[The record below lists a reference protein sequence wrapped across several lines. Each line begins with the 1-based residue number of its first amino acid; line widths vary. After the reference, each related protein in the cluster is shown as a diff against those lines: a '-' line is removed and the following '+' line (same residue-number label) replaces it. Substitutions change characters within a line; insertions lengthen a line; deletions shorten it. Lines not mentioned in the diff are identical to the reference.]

1 MANNDLTPYK
11 ITPSSLTYTPSFYVN
26 PRSYVSKISTP
37 GKGYVSNKFRQ
48 RQHVRDL
55 GDVILGSWRR
65 GTKQLRHTL
74 QDYGSGH
81 LIGDPILSRMRGLE
95 LLIYKNIAEPFV
107 KNGFTSEAAGIAF
120 INSLSSAGYT
130 LDTLA
135 NPIKS
140 LIPAAGGGKPGD
152 FLKSLGL
159 IENEYRQ
166 TYDWDVNTGNGLADF
181 VVNIIGEF
189 LSDPVN
195 IITLGGKGGI
205 KAIMKASVD
214 ELIIPFEVT
223 IKNNLGE
230 LATLF
235 PNTVKSLARAAAEDV
250 VSDDSAI
257 LERLKALLKNR
268 ILTERD
274 TLAKTPDGVQRK
286 QIQTYIKTL
295 EEAYSNIDSRSFLR
309 ELNDAY
315 KGFEDPKLI
324 ANKQLYN
331 RYKIIRGVVS
341 TAEAADRAL
350 FYMATGTSPL
360 GVVGQQ
366 LMARALPTAMH
377 HVYKGLAKKMN
388 EVNFSE
394 QQNNKAAAIKTTV
407 DYIFDRNR
415 MMYES
420 DVYSLYEDILKKY
433 NISIER
439 LAEKYASILRS
450 LPKGKRST
458 TEAEA
463 AFIKYLVETIPELA
477 PILKGATNKEIS
489 KLLREIHDYKLKMD
503 PIDIT
508 PTKKT
513 RTQNKARLKYKRG
526 RAIMELGQLVDAI
539 KDAGTQLI
547 AVQEEIIPD
556 MRTYKIPGDFFTDP
570 DKYFT
575 DTEDVELKIK
585 YQDLVDEYMRTYK
598 ALSETPR
605 EIIYEADPEEVAALE
620 NIIKIK
626 QQKMQRIKEKEIEI
640 ANSKQK
646 RKIERLKEEYYAL
659 KPTAT
664 KRELEEAEAKLEKI
678 LSTPAVSK
686 NKKYYRLHNRLTKIK
701 LELKKMYYDYYAGGE
716 SDEAIAARIRANKKA
731 TSVSKAMDKKR
742 VIRQEDK
749 SLDENPI
756 VKKAKANAEQATANA
771 EMATPDMVNSI
782 KELIIL
788 PDNFDE
794 DNIKFNNELVAKR
807 PALELEVIKL
817 RRSLEIAKTLFANTK
832 TKSKELRTKLEQ
844 KIKNIESDLITAEA
858 RLNATYEKIRPTN
871 DDIVKTIA
879 EELDNLEIYDGGSV
893 EYNDNDTFT
902 KVLKYICGLDEVK
915 TEDLEEFL
923 LNMDTLQKNISRL
936 YWRMRNPKENVELM
950 EKLSKMPH
958 LVNLIKDLYVTLNT
972 KYVRSKP
979 KFLHAIAVNNSLYY
993 LKMSQLGMLD
1003 VLKVE
1008 LSELYSKDSAWQK
1021 VYLDRSSTERK
1032 CLNTI
1037 ISILTASD
1045 VESGGPAYAAALR
1058 EVLGT
1063 IDSTEALVKA
1073 LDSIITPLL
1082 DAEGIDPKHL
1092 EFMQNIIRDRFYDM
1106 LIKAQSVNAIDPE
1119 RFTHEILYTLLE
1131 VYPVLQHTNT
1141 ELALASYIEKAFIRY
1156 KKDLIAI
1163 SKEYNE
1169 VTPGLIFRNE
1179 TIIQMNWLGA
1189 NSVELLQVLAS
1200 YKDVPIES
1208 IRIAND
1214 LLTRLAGDMTAA
1226 EKEIAK
1232 NSFEEMVY
1240 ALQNYRAIGD
1250 MQSYEDTIEE
1260 LITSN
1265 AENIAND
1272 SLARTITRAWIEIK
1286 NINNK
1291 LQSVDGHYYMP
1302 RIRYNKNTGKYETV
1316 IIKNRK
1322 TGVEKPYID
1331 KTKNVLGYLTY
1342 KELNAAIPAELSF
1355 MNMMQ
1360 YSMATGKLSFK
1371 KVIDNTVIDNYHLTP
1386 RYFPKLTDEIMY
1398 FRFYNL
1404 FSAARTWANSLPI
1417 TKKPN
1422 AERLRNNLKL
1432 IFKNNP
1438 DHLYAPIEGYFDLL
1452 TVEELYLWDT
1462 FIKKGAFDTDTINL
1476 SIQYNELTKYKRYQP
1491 TKELALQT
1499 LNPLDPLY
1507 DIRAKLIKGL
1517 RLSAEEWD
1525 RYMYDAQ
1532 DEYIMSYHN
1541 LLLEEINKM
1550 CKDINSLKNHRGIIT
1565 NYIDKSVKAMHELEK
1580 LFKLGYDTTT
1590 VSATL
1595 GPLMKT
1601 HRAILREY
1609 NITGSTKMKE
1619 PEVMRLYRH
1628 ERAQSLALS
1637 IRSFNSK
1644 QLRTYIDKN
1653 TGGMMLYVVRGDKLP
1668 WSTADL
1674 AEAGLKMVELKD
1686 SNGIFMIWR
1695 TDSNRTNT
1703 PYTYKRLNPI
1713 FKEQQD
1719 LITSVIR
1726 TNRMYY
1732 NFEGMDTPDEI
1743 FLGDMMNTHEY
1754 EFIINS
1760 DVVKKQLTAEED
1772 KSTNELVD
1780 MFGEDIVTVVDST
1793 GVERKALLN
1802 RHDIY
1807 SNNFYTEDYSRP
1819 NMAFIGDDE
1828 SAYNTILSYFKSVTM
1843 DEDFKPIQKSNRMD
1857 KALYTGSTIAIK
1869 RVDKRLKMMQL
1880 FFNDEFSLDAPLFK
1894 QRLTK
1899 ASDKELSEFFSK
1911 GVFTACVLRETKGGK
1926 LRVFEIRIRNQKQL
1940 ANAMELG
1947 AIAVPYDIYRSILQN
1962 VNDGLLTDKMFQWY
1976 NSYIVGTFKTIYLST
1991 VGWLMR
1997 NGLDT
2002 LIYKNAAATGGVGS
2016 IYDNFKYEYRAM
2028 KMLEDYNKVIHD
2040 TFALADGK
2048 TFNVENLQLV
2058 LSKLP
2063 ADKQLEFRLTNR
2075 FINSSASAG
2084 MAKEFEQFYLARNMK
2099 DEIINGGR
2107 TFVDALNEDII
2118 HNAFSPV
2125 TLINRANDVIEQSG
2139 RYGLL
2144 LNLLDNGLTMDDAI
2158 TKVIRTHFDYTV
2170 KPTELELLEQVFW
2183 FSTFPISNFSFYVNG
2198 GLLDNIDLVKSQFDA
2213 MELSWNDE
2221 ENYTWDYI
2229 QHSNYLTNMASA
2241 GHLRLG
2247 SDGKNIVLKTGSS
2260 VFDFFK
2266 LLYDPIGS
2274 AKDRLNPF
2282 LSVLLGQE
2290 DIKELNPFGSVINR
2304 AKQVAE
2310 GTSYI
2315 PSVYGS
2321 LYPKYEYPKRRYS
2334 YQSYNPRHYH
2344 TYTPKTY
2351 ISNPKYLRKLSYIF
2365 RTNRVYF
2372 NRSGSKNYRRW
2383 LSHITAHSPV
2393 WYNSNFRR
2401 RRKFKNR
2408 KKRY

>member
-26 PRSYVSKISTP
+26 PRAYVSKISTP
-37 GKGYVSNKFRQ
+37 GKGYVNNKFKQ
-48 RQHVRDL
+48 RQHIRDL
-55 GDVILGSWRR
+55 GDVILGSWRN

-107 KNGFTSEAAGIAF
+107 ENGFTAEAAGIAF

-130 LDTLA
+130 LDTIA
-135 NPIKS
+135 NPVKS

-152 FLKSLGL
+152 FLRSLGL
-159 IENEYRQ
+159 IEGEYRQ
-166 TYDWDVNTGNGLADF
+166 TYDWNVKTGNGLADF
-181 VVNIIGEF
+181 VVNVIGEF

-214 ELIIPFEVT
+214 ELTIPFEVT
-223 IKNNLGE
+223 IRNNLGE
-230 LATLF
+230 IAELF

-250 VSDDSAI
+250 VSDNSAI
-257 LERLKALLKNR
+257 LEHLKDLLKNR
-268 ILTERD
+268 VLTEKD
-274 TLAKTPDGVQRK
+274 ILARVSDGAQRK
-286 QIQTYIKTL
+286 QIQTYIETL
-295 EEAYSNIDSRSFLR
+295 EQAYSNINSKSFLS

-324 ANKQLYN
+324 ANKRLYN
-331 RYKIIRGVVS
+331 TYKTLRGVVNTS
-341 TAEAADRAL
+341 EAADRAL
-350 FYMATGTSPL
+350 FYMAAGTSPL
-360 GVVGQQ
+360 GIVGQQ
-366 LMARALPTAMH
+366 LMTRALPTAMH
-377 HVYKGLAKKMN
+377 HVYKGLANKMN
-388 EVNFSE
+388 KVDFSK
-394 QQNNKAAAIKTTV
+394 QQNNRAAAIKTTV

-433 NISIER
+433 DISIEG
-439 LAEKYASILRS
+439 LAEKYATILRS
-450 LPKGKRST
+450 LPKGKRIT

-477 PILKGATNKEIS
+477 PILKGATNKEIN
-489 KLLREIHDYKLKMD
+489 KLLEEIQYYRRSHKMLEMMGLSKNKKAFD
-503 PIDIT
+503 PVFIKM
-508 PTKKT
+508 PMAHSKSK
-513 RTQNKARLKYKRG
+513 LKYKRG
-526 RAIMELGQLVDAI
+526 RAIMELSQLVDAI

-556 MRTYKIPGDFFTDP
+556 MRTYKVPGGFFTEP

-575 DTEDVELKIK
+575 EDAESFRAKRIDYIDAVG
-585 YQDLVDEYMRTYK
+585 EY
-598 ALSETPR
+598 
-605 EIIYEADPEEVAALE
+605 
-620 NIIKIK
+620 
-626 QQKMQRIKEKEIEI
+626 
-640 ANSKQK
+640 
-646 RKIERLKEEYYAL
+646 
-659 KPTAT
+659 T
-664 KRELEEAEAKLEKI
+664 KLNRELAGMSSSDTNYKRISA
-678 LSTPAVSK
+678 
-686 NKKYYRLHNRLTKIK
+686 RLNTIE
-701 LELKKMYYDYYAGGE
+701 LELKKMYFDYYAGGE
-716 SDEAIAARIRANKKA
+716 SDEVIAQRIKENKILRSITK
-731 TSVSKAMDKKR
+731 SLDKEK

-749 SLDENPI
+749 TLDLDPI
-756 VKKAKANAEQATANA
+756 VRKAKANAEKAKANSDIT
-771 EMATPDMVNSI
+771 TPDIINSV
-782 KELIIL
+782 KNLIVL
-788 PDNFDE
+788 PDNLDA

-807 PALELEVIKL
+807 PALELEVIKI
-817 RRSLEIAKTLFANTK
+817 RRSLDAARQVLVNTK
-832 TKSKELRTKLEQ
+832 TKSKELRAKLEQ
-844 KIKNIESDLITAEA
+844 KIKSIESDLIIAEA
-858 RLNATYEKIRPTN
+858 RLNATYQKIRPTN
-871 DDIVKTIA
+871 DNIIKTVA
-879 EELDNLEIYDGGSV
+879 EELDNLEVYDGGSV
-893 EYNDNDTFT
+893 EFNDNDTFS

-923 LNMDTLQKNISRL
+923 LNMDALYDNISRL
-936 YWRMRNPKENVELM
+936 YWRMRNPKKNVELV
-950 EKLSKMPH
+950 EKLSKTPH
-958 LVNLIKDLYVTLNT
+958 LANLIKDLYATLST
-972 KYVRSKP
+972 KYVKYKP
-979 KFLHAIAVNNSLYY
+979 DFLNTIAINNSLYY
-993 LKMSQLGMLD
+993 LKMSQLGMFDTLR
-1003 VLKVE
+1003 VE
-1008 LSELYSKDSAWQK
+1008 LAELYSRDTAWK
-1021 VYLDRSSTERK
+1021 EVYLDRTSTERK

-1037 ISILTASD
+1037 ISILSMSD
-1045 VESGGPAYAAALR
+1045 VNSGGPAYADALR
-1058 EVLGT
+1058 EVLST
-1063 IDSTEALVKA
+1063 IDATDSLARA
-1073 LDSIITPLL
+1073 LDFAIDPLL
-1082 DAEGIDPKHL
+1082 NANGIDPEHL
-1092 EFMQNIIRDRFYDM
+1092 KRMQNIVQDRFYDL
-1106 LIKAQSVNAIDPE
+1106 LIKTDTISTIDPKKYADE
-1119 RFTHEILYTLLE
+1119 VLYDLLE
-1131 VYPVLQHTNT
+1131 VYSDLQHTNT
-1141 ELALASYIEKAFIRY
+1141 ALALASYIEEAFVRY
-1156 KKDLIAI
+1156 KKDLTAI
-1163 SKEYNE
+1163 FEEYNWI
-1169 VTPGLIFRNE
+1169 TPGLVFRNE
-1179 TIIQMNWLGA
+1179 TILQMNWLGA
-1189 NSVELLQVLAS
+1189 NSIELLKVLSS
-1200 YKDVPIES
+1200 YKDVPIEAVY
-1208 IRIAND
+1208 ITND
-1214 LLTRLAGDMTAA
+1214 LLTRLAGDMTDA
-1226 EKEIAK
+1226 EKTRIK
-1232 NSFEEMVY
+1232 NEFEDMMY
-1240 ALQNYRAIGD
+1240 ALNDYKAAGD
-1250 MQSYEDTIEE
+1250 MEGYEEAIEK
-1260 LITSN
+1260 LITRN
-1265 AENIAND
+1265 AENIANN

-1286 NINNK
+1286 NENNK
-1291 LQSVDGHYYMP
+1291 LQSVDGYYYVP
-1302 RIRYNKNTGKYETV
+1302 RVKYNKDTGKYETV
-1316 IIKNRK
+1316 IIKNKK
-1322 TGVEKPYID
+1322 TGVEKPYIE
-1331 KTKNVLGYLTY
+1331 KTKNILGYITY
-1342 KELNAAIPAELSF
+1342 KQLMWAIPVELDF
-1355 MNMMQ
+1355 MNLMQ
-1360 YSMATGKLSFK
+1360 YSMSTGRLSFK
-1371 KVIDNTVIDNYHLTP
+1371 KVLDDKIMSKYILAHSE
-1386 RYFPKLTDEIMY
+1386 FPNITDGRMFI
-1398 FRFYNL
+1398 RFYKWFADADAWVNK
-1404 FSAARTWANSLPI
+1404 LPI
-1417 TKKPN
+1417 TKKPDT
-1422 AERLRNNLKL
+1422 ERLIRSLKT

-1438 DHLYAPIEGYFDLL
+1438 DHPYAPAGKRYFESLDPKA
-1452 TVEELYLWDT
+1452 LYLWDT

-1476 SIQYNELTKYKRYQP
+1476 SIQYNELTKYKKYQP
-1491 TKELALQT
+1491 TKELALKA

-1550 CKDINSLKNHRGIIT
+1550 CKDINSLKNHRGMIT

-1580 LFKLGYDTTT
+1580 LFELGYDTTT

-1595 GPLMKT
+1595 GPLMKK
-1601 HRAILREY
+1601 HRPILKEY
-1609 NITGSTKMKE
+1609 NITGSTKMRD

-1668 WSTADL
+1668 WTTADL

-1703 PYTYKRLNPI
+1703 PYTYKKLTPI

-1719 LITSVIR
+1719 LITGVIK

-1754 EFIINS
+1754 EFIIN
-1760 DVVKKQLTAEED
+1760 
-1772 KSTNELVD
+1772 N
-1780 MFGEDIVTVVDST
+1780 DIVNKHLS
-1793 GVERKALLN
+1793 VERNPLLN
-1802 RHDIY
+1802 KHDIY

-1819 NMAFIGDDE
+1819 NMAFVGDDE
-1828 SAYNTILSYFKSVTM
+1828 SAYNTILSYFKSVTT
-1843 DEDFKPIQKSNRMD
+1843 DENFKPIQKSNRMD

-1869 RVDKRLKMMQL
+1869 RADKRLKMMQL
-1880 FFNDEFSLDAPLFK
+1880 FFNDDFSLDAPLFK

-1940 ANAMELG
+1940 ANAIELG
-1947 AIAVPYDIYRSILQN
+1947 AVAVPYDIYRSILQN

-1991 VGWLMR
+1991 IGWLMR

-2028 KMLEDYNKVIHD
+2028 KMLEEYNKVIHD

-2048 TFNVENLQLV
+2048 TFNIENLQMV
-2058 LSKLP
+2058 LKQLP

-2107 TFVDALNEDII
+2107 TFVDALNEDIV

-2125 TLINRANDVIEQSG
+2125 TLINQANDIIEQAG

-2158 TKVIRTHFDYTV
+2158 TKVIKTHFDYTV
-2170 KPTELELLEQVFW
+2170 KPTELELLEQIFW

-2198 GLLDNIDLVKSQFDA
+2198 GLLDNIDLVKAQFDA

-2221 ENYTWDYI
+2221 ENYTWDYV

-2274 AKDRLNPF
+2274 ARDRLNPF

-2290 DIKELNPFGSVINR
+2290 EIKELNPFGSVINR
-2304 AKQVAE
+2304 AKQVVE
-2310 GTSYI
+2310 GASYI

-2321 LYPKYEYPKRRYS
+2321 LYPRYEYPKRRYS
-2334 YQSYNPRHYH
+2334 YQSYNTRYYH
-2344 TYTPKTY
+2344 TYIPKTY

-2365 RTNRVYF
+2365 RTNRIYF

>member
-1 MANNDLTPYK
+1 MANNTLTPYK
-11 ITPSSLTYTPSFYVN
+11 VTPSLPSFYTN
-26 PRSYVSKISTP
+26 PRYYVAKISTP
-37 GKGYVSNKFRQ
+37 SKAYLNQRP
-48 RQHVRDL
+48 RQHIRDL
-55 GDVILGSWRR
+55 GDVILGSWSS

-81 LIGDPILSRMRGLE
+81 LIGNPILSRLRGLE

-107 KNGFTSEAAGIAF
+107 ENGFTAEAAGIAF

-130 LDTLA
+130 LDIIA
-135 NPIKS
+135 NPVKS

-159 IENEYRQ
+159 VENEYRQ
-166 TYDWDVNTGNGLADF
+166 TYDWDVKTGNGLADF
-181 VVNIIGEF
+181 VVNVIGEF

-205 KAIMKASVD
+205 KAIMGASVD
-214 ELIIPFEVT
+214 ELTIPFEVT

-230 LATLF
+230 LAKLF

-250 VSDDSAI
+250 ISDNSAI
-257 LERLKALLKNR
+257 LEHLKDLLKNR
-268 ILTERD
+268 ILTEKRMLD
-274 TLAKTPDGVQRK
+274 RITDGDQRK
-286 QIQTYIKTL
+286 QIKAYIKTL
-295 EEAYSNIDSRSFLR
+295 EQAYSNIDSKSFLS
-309 ELNDAY
+309 ELNNAY

-324 ANKQLYN
+324 ANKKLYN
-331 RYKIIRGVVS
+331 QYKTLRGVVS

-350 FYMATGTSPL
+350 FYMAAGTSPL
-360 GVVGQQ
+360 GLAGQQ

-388 EVNFSE
+388 EVDFSKY
-394 QQNNKAAAIKTTV
+394 QNNKAAAIKTTV

-420 DVYSLYEDILKKY
+420 DVYSLYEVILKKY

-458 TEAEA
+458 TAAEA
-463 AFIKYLVETIPELA
+463 AFIKYLVEAIPEIA
-477 PILKGATNKEIS
+477 PILKGATNKEID
-489 KLLREIHDYKLKMD
+489 KLLKEIHDYKINMK
-503 PIDIT
+503 PIDPV
-508 PTKKT
+508 PTKNT
-513 RTQNKARLKYKRG
+513 RTHNKSKLKYKRG
-526 RAIMELGQLVDAI
+526 KALMELGQLVDAI
-539 KDAGTQLI
+539 KDAGTQLV

-585 YQDLVDEYMRTYK
+585 YQDLVDEYIRTYK

-716 SDEAIAARIRANKKA
+716 SDATIAARIRANKR
-731 TSVSKAMDKKR
+731 SISMRKAMDKKR
-742 VIRQEDK
+742 IISKEDK
-749 SLDENPI
+749 TLDENPM

-771 EMATPDMVNSI
+771 DMASPDMINSI
-782 KELIIL
+782 KEVI
-788 PDNFDE
+788 PRTE
-794 DNIKFNNELVAKR
+794 DI
-807 PALELEVIKL
+807 
-817 RRSLEIAKTLFANTK
+817 
-832 TKSKELRTKLEQ
+832 
-844 KIKNIESDLITAEA
+844 DDD
-858 RLNATYEKIRPTN
+858 TYM
-871 DDIVKTIA
+871 DIVNEVA
-879 EELDNLEIYDGGSV
+879 EDLDNLEIYDGGDI
-893 EYNDNDTFT
+893 EYNNNDTFT
-902 KVLKYICGLDEVK
+902 KVLKYIYGLDAVGVDE
-915 TEDLEEFL
+915 LEEFL

-936 YWRMRNPKENVELM
+936 YWRIRNPKENAELM
-950 EKLSKMPH
+950 EKLSKAPH
-958 LVNLIKDLYVTLNT
+958 LVNIIRDLYVTLNT

-979 KFLHAIAVNNSLYY
+979 KFLHAIAANNSLYY

-1008 LSELYSKDSAWQK
+1008 LSVLYGNDTSWQK
-1021 VYLDRSSTERK
+1021 IYLDRSSTERK

-1063 IDSTEALVKA
+1063 IDSTEALVRA

-1092 EFMQNIIRDRFYDM
+1092 EYMQNIIRDRFYDILM
-1106 LIKAQSVNAIDPE
+1106 KAQTVNAIDPE
-1119 RFTHEILYTLLE
+1119 RYTNNILYTLLE
-1131 VYPVLQHTNT
+1131 VYPELQHTNT
-1141 ELALASYIEKAFIRY
+1141 MLALASYIEEAFIRY

-1179 TIIQMNWLGA
+1179 TIIRMNWLGA
-1189 NSVELLQVLAS
+1189 NSVELLQALAA
-1200 YKDVPIES
+1200 YKNTPIES

-1226 EKEIAK
+1226 EKEMAK
-1232 NSFEEMVY
+1232 DAFEEMVY
-1240 ALQNYRAIGD
+1240 ALQNYRAAGD
-1250 MQSYEDTIEE
+1250 MQSYEKAIEE

-1272 SLARTITRAWIEIK
+1272 SLARTVTRAWIEIK

-1291 LQSVDGHYYMP
+1291 LQSVEGHYYIP
-1302 RIRYNKNTGKYETV
+1302 RVKYNKETGKYETV
-1316 IIKNRK
+1316 WIKNKK
-1322 TGVEKPYID
+1322 TGVEKPYIE
-1331 KTKNVLGYLTY
+1331 KTKNILGYITF
-1342 KELNAAIPAELSF
+1342 KELDAAIPAELSF
-1355 MNMMQ
+1355 MNIMQ

-1371 KVIDNTVIDNYHLTP
+1371 KVIDNTVIAGYHLTP
-1386 RYFPKLTDEIMY
+1386 KYFPALTDEIMY

-1404 FSAARTWANSLPI
+1404 FAAAKTWANKLPI

-1438 DHLYAPIEGYFDLL
+1438 DHPYKPIDGYFDLL
-1452 TVEELYLWDT
+1452 DTEELYLWNT

-1476 SIQYNELTKYKRYQP
+1476 SIQYEEIAKYKQYQP
-1491 TKELALQT
+1491 TKELALQA
-1499 LNPLDPLY
+1499 LNPMDPLY

-1525 RYMYDAQ
+1525 RYMFDAQ
-1532 DEYIMSYHN
+1532 DEYVMAYHN

-1550 CKDINSLKNHRGIIT
+1550 CKDINSLKNHRGMIT
-1565 NYIDKSVKAMHELEK
+1565 NYIEKSVKAMHELEK
-1580 LFKLGYDTTT
+1580 LFALGYDTTS

-1595 GPLMKT
+1595 GPLMKK
-1601 HRAILREY
+1601 HRAILKEY
-1609 NITGSTKMKE
+1609 NITGKTQMKE

-1668 WSTADL
+1668 WTPADL

-1695 TDSNRTNT
+1695 TDGNRTNT
-1703 PYTYKRLNPI
+1703 PYTYKRLSPI
-1713 FKEQQD
+1713 FREQQD

-1732 NFEGMDTPDEI
+1732 NFEGMDTPEEI

-1754 EFIINS
+1754 EYIINS
-1760 DVVKKQLTAEED
+1760 DEVKKHL
-1772 KSTNELVD
+1772 S
-1780 MFGEDIVTVVDST
+1780 
-1793 GVERKALLN
+1793 VERNPLLN
-1802 RHDIY
+1802 KHDIY

-1828 SAYNTILSYFKSVTM
+1828 SAYNTILLYFKSTTM
-1843 DEDFKPIQKSNRMD
+1843 DENFKPIQKSNRMD

-1869 RVDKRLKMMQL
+1869 RADKRLKMMQL
-1880 FFNDEFSLDAPLFK
+1880 FFNDDFALDAPLFK

-1947 AIAVPYDIYRSILQN
+1947 AIAIPYDIYRSVLQN
-1962 VNDGLLTDKMFQWY
+1962 VNDGLLTDKRFQWY

-2002 LIYKNAAATGGVGS
+2002 LIYKNAAATGGVSS
-2016 IYDNFKYEYRAM
+2016 IWDNFKYEYRAM

-2048 TFNVENLQLV
+2048 TFNIENLQLV

-2084 MAKEFEQFYLARNMK
+2084 MAKEFEQFYLSRNMK

-2107 TFVDALNEDII
+2107 TFVDALNEDIV

-2125 TLINRANDVIEQSG
+2125 SLINKANDIIEQSG

-2170 KPTELELLEQVFW
+2170 KPTELELLEQIFW

-2247 SDGKNIVLKTGSS
+2247 NDGKNIVLKTGSS

-2274 AKDRLNPF
+2274 ARDRLNPF

-2304 AKQVAE
+2304 AKQVIE

-2315 PSVYGS
+2315 PSIYGS
-2321 LYPKYEYPKRRYS
+2321 LYPRYEYPNRRYA
-2334 YQSYNPRHYH
+2334 YQNYNPRYYH
-2344 TYTPKTY
+2344 TYIPKTY
-2351 ISNPKYLRKLSYIF
+2351 ISNPKYLRRLTYIF
-2365 RTNRVYF
+2365 KTNRYYF
-2372 NRSGSKNYRRW
+2372 GRGKNFRRW
-2383 LSHITAHSPV
+2383 LSHTTVQSPV

>member
-1 MANNDLTPYK
+1 MANDILTPYK
-11 ITPSSLTYTPSFYVN
+11 VTPSLPSFYTN
-26 PRSYVSKISTP
+26 PRYYVAKISTP
-37 GKGYVSNKFRQ
+37 GKAYLKQQPRK
-48 RQHVRDL
+48 HVRDV
-55 GDVILGSWRR
+55 GDVILGSWTR

-81 LIGDPILSRMRGLE
+81 LIGNPILSRLRGLE

-107 KNGFTSEAAGIAF
+107 ENDFLEATGIAF

-130 LDTLA
+130 LDTIA
-135 NPIKS
+135 NPVKS

-159 IENEYRQ
+159 VENEYRQ
-166 TYDWDVNTGNGLADF
+166 TYDWDVKTGNGLADF

-205 KAIMKASVD
+205 KAIMKASID
-214 ELIIPFEVT
+214 ELIIPFEVV

-230 LATLF
+230 LAELF
-235 PNTVKSLARAAAEDV
+235 PNTAKSLARAAAEDI
-250 VSDDSAI
+250 VSDNSAI
-257 LERLKALLKNR
+257 LEHLKDLLKNR
-268 ILTERD
+268 ILTEKRV
-274 TLAKTPDGVQRK
+274 LAQVSDGVQRK
-286 QIQTYIKTL
+286 RIQTYIETL
-295 EEAYSNIDSRSFLR
+295 EQAYSNIDSKAFLD
-309 ELNDAY
+309 ELNNAY
-315 KGFEDPKLI
+315 KGFRDPKLI
-324 ANKQLYN
+324 ANKRLYN
-331 RYKIIRGVVS
+331 TYKTLRGVVN

-350 FYMATGTSPL
+350 FYMAAGTSPVGL
-360 GVVGQQ
+360 VGQQ
-366 LMARALPTAMH
+366 LMAKGLPTAMH

-388 EVNFSE
+388 TVDFSK
-394 QQNNKAAAIKTTV
+394 QQNNRAAAIKTTI

-458 TEAEA
+458 TAAEA
-463 AFIKYLVETIPELA
+463 AFIKYLVEAIPELA
-477 PILKGATNKEIS
+477 PILKGATNKEIN
-489 KLLREIHDYKLKMD
+489 KLLKEIHDYKLTMD
-503 PIDIT
+503 PVDVP

-513 RTQNKARLKYKRG
+513 TTRNKSRLKYKRG
-526 RAIMELGQLVDAI
+526 KALMELGQLVDAI

-556 MRTYKIPGDFFTDP
+556 MRTYKVPRDFFTDT

-575 DTEDVELKIK
+575 EDAESFRAKRID
-585 YQDLVDEYMRTYK
+585 YIDAVDEYT
-598 ALSETPR
+598 
-605 EIIYEADPEEVAALE
+605 
-620 NIIKIK
+620 
-626 QQKMQRIKEKEIEI
+626 
-640 ANSKQK
+640 
-646 RKIERLKEEYYAL
+646 RL
-659 KPTAT
+659 
-664 KRELEEAEAKLEKI
+664 
-678 LSTPAVSK
+678 
-686 NKKYYRLHNRLTKIK
+686 NKKLAGMSRADEGYKSIVHRLNRIK
-701 LELKKMYYDYYAGGE
+701 LELKKMYYDYYAGSE
-716 SDEAIAARIRANKKA
+716 TDEMIAARIRANKK
-731 TSVSKAMDKKR
+731 SISMRKAMDKKR
-742 VIRQEDK
+742 VISKEDK
-749 SLDENPI
+749 TLDENPM
-756 VKKAKANAEQATANA
+756 VKKAKANAEQATANVD
-771 EMATPDMVNSI
+771 MASPDVINSI
-782 KELIIL
+782 KEVI
-788 PDNFDE
+788 PRTE
-794 DNIKFNNELVAKR
+794 DIDDDAYMAIVNEV
-807 PALELEVIKL
+807 
-817 RRSLEIAKTLFANTK
+817 
-832 TKSKELRTKLEQ
+832 
-844 KIKNIESDLITAEA
+844 
-858 RLNATYEKIRPTN
+858 
-871 DDIVKTIA
+871 A
-879 EELDNLEIYDGGSV
+879 EELDNLEIYDGGDV
-893 EYNDNDTFT
+893 EYNNNDSFVKT
-902 KVLKYICGLDEVK
+902 LKYIYGLDIVDIDE
-915 TEDLEEFL
+915 LEEFL

-936 YWRMRNPKENVELM
+936 YWRMRKPKENAELM
-950 EKLSKMPH
+950 EKLSKSPH
-958 LVNLIKDLYVTLNT
+958 LVGIIKDLYVVFNT

-979 KFLHAIAVNNSLYY
+979 KFLHAIATNNSLYY

-1008 LSELYSKDSAWQK
+1008 LSVLYGNDASWQK
-1021 VYLDRSSTERK
+1021 IYLDRTSTERK

-1037 ISILTASD
+1037 ISILAASD

-1063 IDSTEALVKA
+1063 IDSTEALVRA
-1073 LDSIITPLL
+1073 LDSIILPLL

-1092 EFMQNIIRDRFYDM
+1092 EYMQNIIRDRFYDI
-1106 LIKAQSVNAIDPE
+1106 LIKAQTVNAIDPE
-1119 RFTHEILYTLLE
+1119 LYTNNVLYALLE
-1131 VYPVLQHTNT
+1131 VYPELKHSNT
-1141 ELALASYIEKAFIRY
+1141 ALALASYIEEAFIRY

-1179 TIIQMNWLGA
+1179 TIIRMNWLGA
-1189 NSVELLQVLAS
+1189 NSVELLQALAA
-1200 YKDVPIES
+1200 YKNAPIES

-1226 EKEIAK
+1226 EKEMAK
-1232 NSFEEMVY
+1232 DAFEEMVY
-1240 ALQNYRAIGD
+1240 ALQDFKAVGD
-1250 MQSYEDTIEE
+1250 MQSYEKAIEN

-1265 AENIAND
+1265 AENIANE
-1272 SLARTITRAWIEIK
+1272 SLARAVTRAWIEIK

-1291 LQSVDGHYYMP
+1291 LQSTDGYYYVP
-1302 RIRYNKNTGKYETV
+1302 RVKYNKETGKYETV
-1316 IIKNRK
+1316 LIKNKK
-1322 TGVEKPYID
+1322 TGVEKPYIE
-1331 KTKNVLGYLTY
+1331 KTKNILGYITF
-1342 KELNAAIPAELSF
+1342 KELNAAIPAELEF
-1355 MNMMQ
+1355 MNIMQ

-1371 KVIDNTVIDNYHLTP
+1371 KVIDNTVIANYHLTP
-1386 RYFPKLTDEIMY
+1386 SYFPALTDEIMY

-1404 FSAARTWANSLPI
+1404 FAAAKTWANKLPI

-1438 DHLYAPIEGYFDLL
+1438 DHPYKPIDGYFDLL
-1452 TVEELYLWDT
+1452 DTEELYLWDT

-1476 SIQYNELTKYKRYQP
+1476 SIQYNEIAKYKKHRS
-1491 TKELALQT
+1491 TKDLALQT
-1499 LNPLDPLY
+1499 LNPMDPLY
-1507 DIRAKLIKGL
+1507 DIRVKLIKGL

-1532 DEYIMSYHN
+1532 DEYIMAYHN
-1541 LLLEEINKM
+1541 LLLEEINNM
-1550 CKDINSLKNHRGIIT
+1550 CKDINSLKNHRGVIT
-1565 NYIDKSVKAMHELEK
+1565 HYIEKSVKAMHELER
-1580 LFKLGYDTTT
+1580 LFELGYDTTS

-1601 HRAILREY
+1601 HRAILKEY
-1609 NITGSTKMKE
+1609 NITGRTKMKD

-1653 TGGMMLYVVRGDKLP
+1653 TGGVMLYVVRGKKLP
-1668 WSTADL
+1668 WTDADL
-1674 AEAGLKMVELKD
+1674 AEAGLKMVELKE

-1703 PYTYKRLNPI
+1703 PYSYKRLRPI

-1760 DVVKKQLTAEED
+1760 AEVKKHL
-1772 KSTNELVD
+1772 ST
-1780 MFGEDIVTVVDST
+1780 
-1793 GVERKALLN
+1793 ERNPLLN
-1802 RHDIY
+1802 EHDIY
-1807 SNNFYTEDYSRP
+1807 SNNFYAEDYSRP

-1828 SAYNTILSYFKSVTM
+1828 SAYNTILSYFKSTTL
-1843 DEDFKPIQKSNRMD
+1843 DENFKPIQKSNRMD

-1869 RVDKRLKMMQL
+1869 RADKRLKMMQL
-1880 FFNDEFSLDAPLFK
+1880 FFNDDFALDAPLFK
-1894 QRLTK
+1894 QRLTN
-1899 ASDKELSEFFSK
+1899 ASDEELREFFSK
-1911 GVFTACVLRETKGGK
+1911 GVFTACVLRETKDGK
-1926 LRVFEIRIRNQKQL
+1926 LKVFEIRIRNQKQL

-1962 VNDGLLTDKMFQWY
+1962 VNDGLLTDKRFQWY

-2002 LIYKNAAATGGVGS
+2002 LIYKNAAATGGIGS

-2028 KMLEDYNKVIHD
+2028 KMLEEYNQIIHD

-2107 TFVDALNEDII
+2107 TFIDALNEDIV
-2118 HNAFSPV
+2118 HHAFSPV
-2125 TLINRANDVIEQSG
+2125 TLINKANDIIEQSG

-2170 KPTELELLEQVFW
+2170 KPTELELLEQIFW

-2247 SDGKNIVLKTGSS
+2247 NDGKNIVLKTGSS

-2266 LLYDPIGS
+2266 LLYDPVGS
-2274 AKDRLNPF
+2274 AMDRLNPF
-2282 LSVLLGQE
+2282 LAVLLGQE

-2304 AKQVAE
+2304 AKQVME

-2315 PSVYGS
+2315 PSIYGG
-2321 LYPKYEYPKRRYS
+2321 LYPRYEYPKRKYS
-2334 YQSYNPRHYH
+2334 YQNYNPKRYH
-2344 TYTPKTY
+2344 TYAPKTY
-2351 ISNPKYLRKLSYIF
+2351 ISNPKYLRKLTYMF
-2365 RTNRVYF
+2365 KTNRYYF
-2372 NRSGSKNYRRW
+2372 GRGRNFRRW
-2383 LSHITAHSPV
+2383 LSHTTVQSPV